1 MAVSAALPN
10 TNLTDDKKTDTI
22 TIANKDI
29 PTLAII
35 EDSASFKLSAQ
46 KWNEAALKNAQLFLL
61 ELNDFEKAYPLYKR
75 IIQKNIAPITTERA
89 MLDLASQYI
98 HIGKQNSADSII
110 AIVENSFP
118 AGFYIT
124 KKNDQQNKIKK
135 ERSIIEDYKEAYF
148 LTQIGNWDSLAN
160 LTLSLNRTLRGTK
173 WYTPFQFLKVKM
185 FAQQKKDSIAIEL
198 LDSII
203 VLNKNENIRDRAK
216 NIITELKRRKDTEAY
231 LTSLK
236 IIKVEQVLATVT
248 EEVPNQKPSEQIQVV
263 VKATVKKEAGAEN
276 KQLLPVADPA
286 IVFVKDSI
294 EQHYVAVVTH
304 KVKPTFIK
312 EMQTAFNYLNND
324 EFKKQQLNVTYV
336 QFSEDS
342 YIVWIGPFAN
352 LNNSVTYL
360 NKVKTRLSK
369 EIISFIPTNQY
380 ELYLLGKSNILLI
393 KNEEDL
399 LLYKQF
405 MLNNIYKP

>member
-1 MAVSAALPN
+1 
-10 TNLTDDKKTDTI
+10 
-22 TIANKDI
+22 
-29 PTLAII
+29 
-35 EDSASFKLSAQ
+35 
-46 KWNEAALKNAQLFLL
+46 
-61 ELNDFEKAYPLYKR
+61 
-75 IIQKNIAPITTERA
+75 

-236 IIKVEQVLATVT
+236 IIKVELTELSTKKLRQLVATFCPLV
-248 EEVPNQKPSEQIQVV
+248 N
-263 VKATVKKEAGAEN
+263 
-276 KQLLPVADPA
+276 
-286 IVFVKDSI
+286 
-294 EQHYVAVVTH
+294 TH
-304 KVKPTFIK
+304 KIFCECSGPKP
-312 EMQTAFNYLNND
+312 L
-324 EFKKQQLNVTYV
+324 
-336 QFSEDS
+336 
-342 YIVWIGPFAN
+342 P
-352 LNNSVTYL
+352 
-360 NKVKTRLSK
+360 
-369 EIISFIPTNQY
+369 P
-380 ELYLLGKSNILLI
+380 
-393 KNEEDL
+393 
-399 LLYKQF
+399 
-405 MLNNIYKP
+405 

>member
-1 MAVSAALPN
+1 M
-10 TNLTDDKKTDTI
+10 
-22 TIANKDI
+22 
-29 PTLAII
+29 
-35 EDSASFKLSAQ
+35 
-46 KWNEAALKNAQLFLL
+46 
-61 ELNDFEKAYPLYKR
+61 
-75 IIQKNIAPITTERA
+75 
-89 MLDLASQYI
+89 
-98 HIGKQNSADSII
+98 
-110 AIVENSFP
+110 
-118 AGFYIT
+118 
-124 KKNDQQNKIKK
+124 
-135 ERSIIEDYKEAYF
+135 
-148 LTQIGNWDSLAN
+148 
-160 LTLSLNRTLRGTK
+160 
-173 WYTPFQFLKVKM
+173 
-185 FAQQKKDSIAIEL
+185 
-198 LDSII
+198 
-203 VLNKNENIRDRAK
+203 
-216 NIITELKRRKDTEAY
+216 
-231 LTSLK
+231 
-236 IIKVEQVLATVT
+236 ATVT